1 MKEVIKVSIAGIAF
15 ALDKEAHK
23 VIETYLNTL
32 RNGYADNPDGSEIVA
47 DIEARIAELI
57 LTAQP
62 ADRVVERE
70 LTDKIVAQLG
80 YPDDFEPVAETK
92 SRMQKRLYRSAHGQ
106 KIGGVCS
113 GLGVYFGI
121 DPSWIRLGLFVPL
134 MLSIIFSLFDSDV
147 FDEFMGNMFLCFVM
161 LYVLMWIVIP
171 VAKTPREKLELS
183 GKKVTVKNIQE
194 NMAESAN
201 TISQEKNATVWSELL
216 CVLGRI
222 ILFGLKLFVFF
233 IAAIFGLAALAVLI
247 AFVTVLIGGFAGLGF
262 ELSDLH
268 LNMGTP
274 TLLVSLGLGSFLLF
288 LISCIYVVIRML
300 SSKKSSNT
308 PLVILLLLWLLT
320 TVAFGV
326 MTLVNWANLS
336 DDDFIEQ
343 LESYK
348 GQSSYSVTGGNAQNN
363 DYDSFDDAMKA
374 LEELE
379 DSVPRDTLSVNA
391 TIVEGDESAQIDET
405 TDPSTDNDGRKELN
419 VNISTN

>member
-134 MLSIIFSLFDSDV
+134 MLSIIFSLFAATPPVVDPNAAAVTMVWSYIGELV
-147 FDEFMGNMFLCFVM
+147 FNMLILV
-161 LYVLMWIVIP
+161 
-171 VAKTPREKLELS
+171 
-183 GKKVTVKNIQE
+183 GTVK
-194 NMAESAN
+194 MADRVVREMM
-201 TISQEKNATVWSELL
+201 
-216 CVLGRI
+216 
-222 ILFGLKLFVFF
+222 GL
-233 IAAIFGLAALAVLI
+233 
-247 AFVTVLIGGFAGLGF
+247 
-262 ELSDLH
+262 
-268 LNMGTP
+268 
-274 TLLVSLGLGSFLLF
+274 
-288 LISCIYVVIRML
+288 
-300 SSKKSSNT
+300 
-308 PLVILLLLWLLT
+308 
-320 TVAFGV
+320 
-326 MTLVNWANLS
+326 
-336 DDDFIEQ
+336 
-343 LESYK
+343 
-348 GQSSYSVTGGNAQNN
+348 
-363 DYDSFDDAMKA
+363 
-374 LEELE
+374 
-379 DSVPRDTLSVNA
+379 
-391 TIVEGDESAQIDET
+391 
-405 TDPSTDNDGRKELN
+405 
-419 VNISTN
+419 